1 VRGVHG
7 HRNEGENPSKERV
20 ILKERV
26 QILSV
31 FAALCFLICRAAW
44 AEIYDDFSGK
54 EIDVAR
60 WTIRSSPGGT
70 PGGSPGLFSQSKG
83 RLHFSCNK
91 DAGESLVSTRS
102 FTAGFFRIEFHD
114 FYSSNDAPSGR
125 GMGSFAALG
134 LGPRD
139 TYVRTLRGRVSTGG
153 YFEANY
159 FSNKRLQLWYDP
171 TEVTVGQLGLYYDGT
186 AVSFFYNQ
194 GLDPEKGWQRVG
206 PKVTPGWASPPT
218 LFISGYPGP
227 SGRTSFAVD
236 NVEIVP
242 LPLPASPLKLLLK

>member
-1 VRGVHG
+1 MNNNKGQSRELFTPKKRIEALAVL
-7 HRNEGENPSKERV
+7 
-20 ILKERV
+20 IA
-26 QILSV
+26 LSV
-31 FAALCFLICRAAW
+31 LVCGTAW
-44 AEIYDDFSGK
+44 AEIYDDFSSK
-54 EIDVAR
+54 EIGATK
-60 WTIRSSPGGT
+60 WTIRSSPGD
-70 PGGSPGLFSQSKG
+70 PPGLFSQSKG

-242 LPLPASPLKLLLK
+242 LPLPASLLKLLLK

>member
-1 VRGVHG
+1 MHG
-7 HRNEGENPSKERV
+7 NRKERENPFKDTV
-20 ILKERV
+20 ILNENDKLMAV
-26 QILSV
+26 LV
-31 FAALCFLICRAAW
+31 TLCVLVCGTAW

-60 WTIRSSPGGT
+60 WTIRSGSGST

-91 DAGESLVSTRS
+91 DVGESLVSTRS

-139 TYVRTLRGRVSTGG
+139 TYIRILRGRVSTGG

-159 FSNKRLQLWYDP
+159 FANKRLQLWYDP
-171 TEVTVGQLGLYYDGT
+171 TEVTVGQLGLYFDGT

-194 GLDPEKGWQRVG
+194 GLAPEKGWQRVG

-236 NVEIVP
+236 NIEYLP
-242 LPLPASPLKLLLK
+242 LPLSDSLLRTLQK